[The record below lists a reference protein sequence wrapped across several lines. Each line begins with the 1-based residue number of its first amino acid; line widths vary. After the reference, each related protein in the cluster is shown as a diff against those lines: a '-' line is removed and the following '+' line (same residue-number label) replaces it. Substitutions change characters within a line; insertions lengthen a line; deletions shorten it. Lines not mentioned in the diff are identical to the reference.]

1 MHLINLTSLKIQ
13 LSLTIPETVVPV
25 CLSLIMVNLAV
36 LTGSIKLEHVSSP
49 TSTNDLTSTTAPFS
63 GRTAWS
69 VEVLGAGLVGAVAP
83 SETSLHRAFIEHSI
97 IIRPS
102 ETHIYRRTDA
112 FTLSGFTTAFKASC
126 HVIGTSG
133 NLQHLKVRAAM
144 HSAPDRSKQ
153 TNQ

>member
-1 MHLINLTSLKIQ
+1 MHLINLTSLKIL

-69 VEVLGAGLVGAVAP
+69 VEVLGAGLDGAIGP
-83 SETSLHRAFIEHSI
+83 SETSLHRAFREHSI

-102 ETHIYRRTDA
+102 EPHIYIAELTPLHCQD
-112 FTLSGFTTAFKASC
+112 S
-126 HVIGTSG
+126 
-133 NLQHLKVRAAM
+133 QP
-144 HSAPDRSKQ
+144 HSKLR
-153 TNQ
+153 